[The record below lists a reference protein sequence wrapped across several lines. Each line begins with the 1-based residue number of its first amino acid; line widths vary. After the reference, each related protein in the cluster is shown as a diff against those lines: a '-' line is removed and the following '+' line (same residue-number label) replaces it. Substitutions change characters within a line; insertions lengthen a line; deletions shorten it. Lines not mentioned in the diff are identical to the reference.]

1 MRYVEA
7 GASGYIL
14 KNDSLDDMIETIRT
28 AQEGK
33 VFVSPEIA
41 AAMVERLSALAQIF
55 SDFESSFSED
65 ADQTPRELEVL
76 KLTGKT

>member
-1 MRYVEA
+1 
-7 GASGYIL
+7 
-14 KNDSLDDMIETIRT
+14 
-28 AQEGK
+28 
-33 VFVSPEIA
+33 
-41 AAMVERLSALAQIF
+41 MVERLSALAQIF